1 VEPLRRYGTPLA
13 VVESATVTGFIPV
26 FILKNLVPRSFSE
39 DGGKPSDRR
48 LGVRAAGFIPV
59 FILKNL
65 VPRSF
70 SEDGGKPGSSDTD
83 GSPAGFILVLTPT
96 TSGAPFDF
104 ENGDKP
110 CGWIRR
116 ADERSMTSTE
126 DQR

>member
-13 VVESATVTGFIPV
+13 VVESATVT
-26 FILKNLVPRSFSE
+26 
-39 DGGKPSDRR
+39 
-48 LGVRAAGFIPV
+48 GFIPV